1 MESGTA
7 WQAVKDGWQAVL
19 NMLKTLMG
27 RWTPNVGRAN
37 ASVHHHLF
45 ITWSTIEP
53 IKLLGHNGS
62 VDRVGVNLA

>member
-1 MESGTA
+1 MGGKHT
-7 WQAVKDGWQAVL
+7 VL

-27 RWTPNVGRAN
+27 RWSPKVGRAN
-37 ASVHHHLF
+37 ASLHHHLF

-53 IKLLGHNGS
+53 ITMLEHTGS